1 MSEAYTSP
9 SFNATAFLV
18 IDWVFYRLV
27 CKLHKSHLTIKMT
40 PVIVLLA
47 GAINGQ
53 NFITIALQEIEIL
66 MDLVFYRW
74 CLNYSHAIKL
84 VTSSVVLICKGL

>member
-18 IDWVFYRLV
+18 IDLV

-47 GAINGQ
+47 GAIDGQ

-66 MDLVFYRW
+66 MDLVFY
-74 CLNYSHAIKL
+74 
-84 VTSSVVLICKGL
+84 